1 MKKLS
6 FLFFSLLAVTVFT
19 SCLNNEE
26 PIDERTLQDVMS
38 TRAIDGDKV
47 VFSQNNVAIKIN
59 MTNQTIKFTTY
70 YKNADGVNQS
80 LTTPDMALTPVIGT
94 IYSFSTPV
102 GDAIS
107 MNGQVDLSTIMVW
120 YTFTVND
127 SEQAY
132 GNTHFIFS
140 YADITVTNPDN
151 GNHRDFVNS
160 QCAFRID
167 SSGEKCTMIITEFAP
182 TLNGGVMNMLTWEG
196 LKMTPTTTGY
206 LITANTA
213 ESTMKGSYTISNL
226 KINISDQGRFIDG
239 SFMCN
244 DLKVTISGNLFPTKS
259 L

>member
-6 FLFFSLLAVTVFT
+6 FLFFSLLAVTMFT

-127 SEQAY
+127 SEQD
-132 GNTHFIFS
+132 GSFQSTEFPHSLSRQS
-140 YADITVTNPDN
+140 YAPRT
-151 GNHRDFVNS
+151 GVNS